1 MAAGT
6 GKGSHAVSKVA
17 DMAVVGEAKAIQ
29 VRNAN
34 IGALMLHPHVCSHFR
49 AQLFIHC
56 ARVLGFRK
64 LVWHRATKDELLVEA
79 VNRTLIDIEAATN
92 PLILC
97 YDNTGVPIAELQV
110 VLDKSLTR
118 LPLVLE

>member
-6 GKGSHAVSKVA
+6 GKGSHAVGKVA
-17 DMAVVGEAKAIQ
+17 YMAVVGEAEAVQ
-29 VRNAN
+29 VSNAN

-56 ARVLGFRK
+56 ARALGFRK
-64 LVWHRATKDELLVEA
+64 LVWHRTTKDELVEA
-79 VNRTLIDIEAATN
+79 ADSTSIDIEATTN

-97 YDNTGVPIAELQV
+97 YDNTGVPIAKPQV
-110 VLDKSLTR
+110 VLNKSLTR